1 MTRTIDFD
9 NQFDALKVATINDP
23 DYGDFSV
30 HLMIFDGFGGS
41 TAVSLNKQAALQLAE
56 RLESAAERIGKGA
69 EKASTDF

>member
-1 MTRTIDFD
+1 
-9 NQFDALKVATINDP
+9 
-23 DYGDFSV
+23 
-30 HLMIFDGFGGS
+30 MIFDGFGGS